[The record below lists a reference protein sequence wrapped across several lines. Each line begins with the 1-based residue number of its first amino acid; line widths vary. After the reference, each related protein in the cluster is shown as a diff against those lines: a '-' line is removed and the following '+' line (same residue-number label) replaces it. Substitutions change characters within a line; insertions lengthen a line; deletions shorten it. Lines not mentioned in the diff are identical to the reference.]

1 MIKPLKQTDYIITK
15 KLFQNVFNISEDP
28 YFIKAW
34 ATRNKLKTVGYW
46 DDEELVA
53 AAIVT
58 SRLKG
63 INCLEYI
70 FTNPLRKG
78 EGIGTTLLQYVIEQ
92 CSNLHLLAAE
102 DERVHAWYIKNGFH
116 ATSANIFT
124 RYPYNLRSS
133 VQQ

>member
-1 MIKPLKQTDYIITK
+1 MIKPLKQTDYVITK
-15 KLFQNVFNISEDP
+15 KLFQNVFNMSEDP

-34 ATRNKLKTVGYW
+34 ANRCKTATVGYW
-46 DDEELVA
+46 DDDELVA

-63 INCLEYI
+63 IFKLEYI

-78 EGIGTTLLQYVIEQ
+78 AGIGTQLLQYVMNQ

-102 DERVHAWYIKNGFH
+102 DNRVHAWYVKNGFH

-124 RYPYNLRSS
+124 RYPYNLRI
-133 VQQ
+133 

>member
-1 MIKPLKQTDYIITK
+1 MIKPLKQTDYVITK
-15 KLFQNVFNISEDP
+15 KLFQDVFNISEDP

-34 ATRNKLKTVGYW
+34 ANRCTPKTVGYW
-46 DDEELVA
+46 DNEELVA

-63 INCLEYI
+63 IYKLEYI

-78 EGIGTTLLQYVIEQ
+78 EGIGTQLLQDVIDQ

-124 RYPYNLRSS
+124 HYPYNLRST
-133 VQQ
+133 VQR